1 MQELEDAH
9 NGEPPK
15 TLRLARL
22 IEMIAMDNEIIA
34 THLQHNSPSILV
46 TQYTELRTE
55 HLAELSEL
63 LKGTGI
69 VVQLTARAAP
79 ATAKGWIDQWNRYK
93 TWFWT
98 PNNALPPHGRPR
110 VAKLFRLIEMD
121 SEIIEQYRTN
131 GVNDAHVQQYVDLK
145 NKNLERL
152 AELLNTPK
160 LNIYLSFD
168 KAA

>member
-1 MQELEDAH
+1 MMQELEDAH

-79 ATAKGWIDQWNRYK
+79 ATAKG
-93 TWFWT
+93 
-98 PNNALPPHGRPR
+98 
-110 VAKLFRLIEMD
+110 
-121 SEIIEQYRTN
+121 
-131 GVNDAHVQQYVDLK
+131 
-145 NKNLERL
+145 
-152 AELLNTPK
+152 
-160 LNIYLSFD
+160 
-168 KAA
+168 